1 MSDLSKT
8 VFGTP
13 RQHVV
18 TYSKWCAITN
28 RITERIN
35 STEFAIQM
43 RQVYA
48 GKDETL
54 GKAFDEKVQRFKTFL
69 SETSLAIPD
78 EKAFAGYAFRNLVLN
93 GPFMPRPS
101 FKELS
106 GFAEYAAFESI
117 PQSLYSDL
125 YELEVDEILLE
136 NWTTVSA
143 AVNAKILPSVK
154 AVDRAL
160 LEYEI
165 PLAGSPKIEKLPI
178 EGLQKV
184 TRGCAAVCFG
194 AFAETVVQSVV
205 THNFGVLMFIPVGL
219 TGAVLFVAITPLLPH
234 LETYLSRLYK
244 KALSPPKTS

>member
-1 MSDLSKT
+1 
-8 VFGTP
+8 
-13 RQHVV
+13 
-18 TYSKWCAITN
+18 
-28 RITERIN
+28 
-35 STEFAIQM
+35 M